1 MCKVVS
7 KGPFM
12 IIYCLDRNQTQ
23 EMRDKAADAF
33 LPTLK
38 FVLNWFVMK
47 KVLLLSQDI
56 AFTYDE

>member
-1 MCKVVS
+1 
-7 KGPFM
+7 M

>member
-1 MCKVVS
+1 MCKVVF

-23 EMRDKAADAF
+23 EMCDKAADAF